1 MASGRQRLKRSTLE
15 TGYGAVFYGIL
26 AVMGLIPQ
34 LGTTFG
40 MIPLYG
46 HAVWLHALTATA
58 AAYSG
63 SMAPVD
69 GGDPTGADRV

>member
-40 MIPLYG
+40 MIPVSG
-46 HAVWLHALTATA
+46 HDVWLHALTAIA
-58 AAYSG
+58 AAYFG
-63 SMAPVD
+63 WMAPVD
-69 GGDPTGADRV
+69 GGEPTGAARV